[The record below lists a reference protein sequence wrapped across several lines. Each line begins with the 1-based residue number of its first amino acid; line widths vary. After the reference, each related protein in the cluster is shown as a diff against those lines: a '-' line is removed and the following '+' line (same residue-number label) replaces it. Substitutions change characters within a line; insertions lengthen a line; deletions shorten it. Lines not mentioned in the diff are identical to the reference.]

1 MIPTFKLQQLLRL
14 LYDENKQKDTILQL
28 HLIELG
34 WAVKRLLDKE
44 EINPFDN
51 SDLVMKKALNEM
63 DWNKLNKEIKDRGL
77 I

>member
-14 LYDENKQKDTILQL
+14 LYDENKQKDRILQL

-34 WAVKRLLDKE
+34 WAVKRLLE
-44 EINPFDN
+44 RGEINPFDN

-63 DWNKLNKEIKDRGL
+63 NWNKLNKEIKDRGL

>member
-14 LYDENKQKDTILQL
+14 LYDENEKKDTILQL